1 MGMQKGSSQKGI
13 ALLLVLWVLT
23 ILMIVVLAF
32 SYMTK
37 TETLATVSFK
47 EGVEERF
54 LAEAGI
60 ERGIM
65 ELFFRNRYKGQPIA
79 LEGGEVW
86 RTDGTIYTDQI
97 GDGKYRARI
106 MDEGGRLN
114 INLIPDAALTVLL
127 KNLLLNLGVEE
138 GQADTIVDSVLDW
151 RDADDLVRLHGA
163 ETPYYMSLPA
173 PYKAKDGPFD
183 TLEELIL
190 VKGITPE
197 ILYGDAERKGLIDFI
212 TIFPS
217 TGNKTINLN
226 AAPKEVLMAVPGIT
240 SDIADHIIE
249 LRQTQTQE
257 TGLIDLKQFSG
268 EAYMFLSQN
277 GIGMAGN
284 ISNTFTI
291 DAVGSREDTHAGY
304 AIKATVTIE
313 GNNYTYVYYKSPS
326 KLFQ

>member
-1 MGMQKGSSQKGI
+1 MTVRGMGLQKGSSQKGV

-23 ILMIVVLAF
+23 ILMIIVLAF
-32 SYMTK
+32 SYMTR

-47 EGVEERF
+47 EGVEKRF

-65 ELFFRNRYKGQPIA
+65 ELFFRNAFKGQPVA
-79 LEGGEVW
+79 LEGGEAW
-86 RTDGTIYTDQI
+86 RTDGTTYSDQI
-97 GDGKYRARI
+97 GDGKYRVRI

-114 INLIPDAALTVLL
+114 INQTPDTALIILL

-151 RDADDLVRLHGA
+151 RDPDDLHRLHGA

-183 TLEELIL
+183 TIEELIL

-197 ILYGDAERKGLIDFI
+197 ILYGETEKKGLIDFV
-212 TIFPS
+212 TTHS
-217 TGNKTINLN
+217 LSRGININ
-226 AAPKEVLMAVPGIT
+226 AAPKEVLMAIPGIT
-240 SDIADHIIE
+240 PDIADQIIE
-249 LRQTQTQE
+249 LRQTQE
-257 TGLIDLKQFSG
+257 IVNLDQFSK
-268 EAYMFLSQN
+268 EASDFLTRNQ
-277 GIGMAGN
+277 IGMAGDV
-284 ISNTFTI
+284 SNTFTI
-291 DAVGSREDTHAGY
+291 EAIGSKGDTHAGY

-313 GNNYTYVYYKSPS
+313 GNNYKYVYYKSPS
-326 KLFQ
+326 KLYQ

>member
-1 MGMQKGSSQKGI
+1 MQEGSSQKGI

-23 ILMIVVLAF
+23 ILVIVVLAF

-37 TETLATVSFK
+37 TETLATGSFK

-65 ELFFRNRYKGQPIA
+65 EVFFRNRYKGQPIA

-86 RTDGTIYTDQI
+86 RTDGTIYSDQI
-97 GDGKYRARI
+97 GDGKYKVRI

-114 INLIPDAALTVLL
+114 INLIPDAALTILL

-151 RDADDLVRLHGA
+151 RDPDDLVRLHGA

-197 ILYGDAERKGLIDFI
+197 ILYGDEENKGLIDFF
-212 TIFPS
+212 TIHS
-217 TGNKTINLN
+217 SNRDINLN
-226 AAPKEVLMAVPGIT
+226 AAPKEVLMAIPGIT
-240 SDIADHIIE
+240 SDIADQIVD
-249 LRQTQTQE
+249 LRQTQEIVNLNQVPGISQE
-257 TGLIDLKQFSG
+257 TLQLSNLIGLT
-268 EAYMFLSQN
+268 
-277 GIGMAGN
+277 GN
-284 ISNTFTI
+284 ISKTFTI
-291 DAVGSREDTHAGY
+291 DATGSREDTHAGY

-313 GNNYTYVYYKSPS
+313 GNDYKYVYYKSPS